1 MEWAQAQAAVGNM
14 QVSDNVLYFD
24 LSIVFVCLFGWFLA
38 RGKSFSCWYS
48 VGYSKRYS
56 KKFHACL
63 AAEPSNRGE
72 PCVCLHFNSLGIFFS
87 RCRNTGKMRYKQD
100 FIFLSLSLEEN
111 IAIIPLRINNPTA
124 NLPTHK
130 DGLLKLV
137 KGCRRCT
144 DCLIRVIST
153 GLLLLKRGSI
163 TLLSPMILKH
173 NILPDS
179 YLPTYS
185 IYIK

>member
-1 MEWAQAQAAVGNM
+1 M
-14 QVSDNVLYFD
+14 SYTLIS
-24 LSIVFVCLFGWFLA
+24 LFVCLFVCF
-38 RGKSFSCWYS
+38 
-48 VGYSKRYS
+48 SKREKFQLLIKYGLFQKYS
-56 KKFHACL
+56 MEFHAHM
-63 AAEPSNRGE
+63 AAEPSNRE
-72 PCVCLHFNSLGIFFS
+72 APCVCLHFNSLGIFFS
-87 RCRNTGKMRYKQD
+87 RCGNTGKMRYKHD

-111 IAIIPLRINNPTA
+111 IAIIPLRINKPTA
-124 NLPTHK
+124 NLPTHE

-185 IYIK
+185 IYIKWMGE

>member
-1 MEWAQAQAAVGNM
+1 MPTWVHEQAA
-14 QVSDNVLYFD
+14 
-24 LSIVFVCLFGWFLA
+24 
-38 RGKSFSCWYS
+38 KP
-48 VGYSKRYS
+48 SKME
-56 KKFHACL
+56 
-63 AAEPSNRGE
+63 EPHI
-72 PCVCLHFNSLGIFFS
+72 CLHFNSLGVILS
-87 RCRNTGKMRYKQD
+87 HCRNTGKMRYKQD

-111 IAIIPLRINNPTA
+111 MDIIPLRINNPTA
-124 NLPTHK
+124 NLPTHE
-130 DGLLKLV
+130 DSLLKLV
-137 KGCRRCT
+137 KGCRRCA

-173 NILPDS
+173 NILPYS